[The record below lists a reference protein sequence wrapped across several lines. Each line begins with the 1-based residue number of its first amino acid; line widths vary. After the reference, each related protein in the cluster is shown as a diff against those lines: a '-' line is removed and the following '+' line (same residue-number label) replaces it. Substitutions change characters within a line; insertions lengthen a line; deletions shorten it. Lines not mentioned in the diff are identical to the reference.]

1 MVIKHMVDLI
11 NSTVGALGDAAYSI
25 WNAFVNII
33 PGLIAALVIFLIGYI
48 VAEIVKKI
56 ISLLLEKA
64 MVDKWVEDRKLES
77 AIGKVKIS
85 RLAGAL
91 VKWYIIALFLA
102 QALQLIKLDVLSSF
116 AGMLVAWIPV
126 VAASIMFIVLGLLF
140 ARYLGNKVLSTEYKF
155 KKSVQIIV
163 EVIVAYIAIV
173 LGLENMG
180 FHVTILLDAFR
191 IAFTAFVIIAAIV
204 FGLSF
209 AMAYKSDIQDFARS
223 FKR

>member
-1 MVIKHMVDLI
+1 MADVVY
-11 NSTVGALGDAAYSI
+11 STVTALQDAALSL
-25 WNAFVNII
+25 WNAFVNVV
-33 PGLIAALVIFLIGYI
+33 PGLIAALIVFLVGYI
-48 VAEIVKKI
+48 IAEVIKKI
-56 ISLLLEKA
+56 IVTLLEKA
-64 MVDKWVEDRKLES
+64 LVDKWIEDRKLEA
-77 AIGKVKIS
+77 AIGKVKMS

-102 QALQLIKLDVLSSF
+102 QALVLIKLDVLSSF
-116 AGMLVAWIPV
+116 AGMLVVWIPV
-126 VAASIMFIVLGLLF
+126 VAASVMFIVLGLLF
-140 ARYLGNKVLSTEYKF
+140 ARYLGNKVLATEYKF

-180 FHVTILLDAFR
+180 FKVTILLDAFR

-204 FGLSF
+204 FGISF
-209 AMAYKSDIQDFARS
+209 AMSYKKEIQDFART